1 VLKKDLPV
9 LVTGCSSGIGRAC
22 ARRLHRAGAVVYATA
37 RRPESLA
44 ELADE
49 GIATLRLDVTD
60 EKSMRTAVD
69 TVEAAHGSLG
79 ALVNS
84 AGFAVSGAV
93 EEVPLADVR
102 RQFETNVFGL
112 IRLSQL
118 ALPAMR
124 AAGTGTVVNIS
135 SIFGRYG
142 VPGAGLY
149 QASKH
154 AVEALSDA
162 LRLELA
168 PFGIRVVLVEPGPV
182 RTTSF
187 GSTYLANLT
196 DGGDSGDYAD
206 FHRRNG
212 EYFDAI
218 YTGSRRTLA
227 GSFAIQPDDVAR
239 VVERAILSNRPK
251 SRYPVG
257 LLARSTIALRR
268 LAPDTV
274 FDNLFVRRNFPVPRA
289 RSGPASRNDSGRTR
303 PAAATAARPD
313 QLRQQGEQS

>member
-1 VLKKDLPV
+1 MLKKDLPV

-22 ARRLHRAGAVVYATA
+22 AQRLHRAGAVVYATA
-37 RRPESLA
+37 RRPETLA

-60 EKSMRTAVD
+60 EKSMRAAVD
-69 TVEAAHGSLG
+69 TVEESHGRLG

-93 EEVPLADVR
+93 EEVPLDEVR

-124 AAGTGTVVNIS
+124 AAGAGTVVNIS

-187 GSTYLANLT
+187 GSTYVANLA
-196 DGGDSGDYAD
+196 GGGDYAD

-239 VVERAILSNRPK
+239 TVQRAVLSSRPR

-257 LLARSTIALRR
+257 FLARSTIALRR
-268 LAPDTV
+268 LAPDAV
-274 FDNLFVRRNFPVPRA
+274 FDNLFVRRVFPVPSAGR
-289 RSGPASRNDSGRTR
+289 GPASRVDSGSDR
-303 PAAATAARPD
+303 PAAGPARPE
-313 QLRQQGEQS
+313 QFRQQGEQS